1 MSDSDIQQR
10 LRWKSLAF
18 RDYLCNTIYSA
29 AQHKAALHISAN
41 NFPILNDKA
50 SGIIV
55 PQKHTQPE
63 ELERVVRVGLSA
75 GAA

>member
-1 MSDSDIQQR
+1 MTDSYIQQR

-41 NFPILNDKA
+41 NVPTLHNRA
-50 SGIIV
+50 SGIIA
-55 PQKHTQPE
+55 PQTRTQPE
-63 ELERVVRVGLSA
+63 ELECVVRVGLSA